1 MTYDYST
8 YKLASASS
16 VMSATNWN
24 NFWAKVRTDVN
35 NLFEAMLNW
44 SSGSGSFQKSMTI
57 PEQTA
62 DTGNTLTATEWNA
75 VVQALEDDID
85 AAARIVAGEVGSNP
99 YPANPNLGNNLNT
112 ISALDSKASGGTVT
126 QTEWNN
132 LVDAAQACIESILDA
147 INQSQDTAEEE
158 LSKWHF
164 GEAMPIRLS

>member
-1 MTYDYST
+1 MTYDYSV

-35 NLFEAMLNW
+35 GLFQAMQNW
-44 SSGSGSFQKSMTI
+44 TQGSGSYQKSMTI
-57 PEQTA
+57 PEQA
-62 DTGNTLTATEWNA
+62 VATGNTLTATGWNA

-85 AAARIVAGEVGSNP
+85 AAARIVAGEVGNNP
-99 YPANPNLGNNLNT
+99 YPVNPNLGSNLNT
-112 ISALDSKASGGTVT
+112 ISALGSKASGGTVT

-132 LVDAAQACIESILDA
+132 LVDAAQACIETISVA
-147 INQSQDTAEEE
+147 IDDSLDTAEEE